1 MGIEEK
7 YKGLLDN
14 EEGHFAHHQMLQ
26 ADIINHDK
34 ILEKNQEIMERILQN
49 NRDYLLI
56 IKKLADENEEIKRK
70 IDSLSI
76 QVQAKKRRHM
86 KIYNL
91 EAEFMYSWT
100 SKEAVLT
107 QNIYPILWAL
117 LQDQWATLNIDSI
130 CLAFI
135 HDDNIEQKFMPI
147 LNKTLQVNLIKK
159 QSGSVKISF
168 IYIDKEICMRELKTD
183 ASRESFLH
191 TFNEPMNTQYQ
202 ATS

>member
-7 YKGLLDN
+7 YKGILDN
-14 EEGHFAHHQMLQ
+14 EEGHFVHHQMLQ
-26 ADIINHDK
+26 ADLITHDK
-34 ILEKNQEIMERILQN
+34 VLEKNAETMERILQN
-49 NRDYLLI
+49 NREMI
-56 IKKLADENEEIKRK
+56 FIVKKFADENEEIKRK
-70 IDSLSI
+70 MDALSKQI
-76 QVQAKKRRHM
+76 NTKKRRHM
-86 KIYNL
+86 NIYNL
-91 EAEFMYSWT
+91 ETEFMYSWT

-117 LQDQWATLNIDSI
+117 LQDQWVTLNISSI

-147 LNKTLQVNLIKK
+147 INKTLQVNLIKK
-159 QSGSVKISF
+159 KSGSVKISF

-183 ASRESFLH
+183 QSNESFPLIFSEH
-191 TFNEPMNTQYQ
+191 TNIQSQ